1 MFRPRNHPAALVVAC
16 FALAAFVLAACGGSG
31 GTSPKPAPSATEFP
45 SAKGKTMGEL
55 LRDSGAKQTKLVI
68 APASQSFVNG
78 PNRYPFGVF
87 TVSQEQVE
95 DADVAMYF
103 AKNGNS
109 KVIGPYPAHL
119 ESLETKP
126 AYRAETSGAKGDAN
140 SVYVVPKVDLD
151 ANGPWLAVAMLKGKN
166 GLEASRVP
174 TPTVGAFPRIPEVGQ
189 RPPAITTLTAADV
202 GGDLEKID
210 TRIPPDQMHKVDF
223 AEVLGKK
230 PIVLIFATPALC
242 QSRVCGPVV
251 DVAQQVADEY
261 EPKADFI
268 HQEVYVENE
277 IPKGIRPQLK
287 EFGLES
293 EPWTFLIGKDGK
305 VKDRI
310 EGAYGVAELEEAMKK
325 IVPG

>member
-1 MFRPRNHPAALVVAC
+1 MFRPRNHHAAIAAACLAVVALV
-16 FALAAFVLAACGGSG
+16 LGGCGGG
-31 GTSPKPAPSATEFP
+31 GDTGPKPAPSATEFP
-45 SAKGKTMGEL
+45 PAEGKTMGQL
-55 LRDSGAKQTKLVI
+55 LKGSGAKETKLVI
-68 APASQSFVNG
+68 APAAQSFVKG

-87 TVSQEQVE
+87 TVGQEQVE

-103 AKNGNS
+103 AKNGKS
-109 KVIGPYPAHL
+109 KVIGPFPAHL

-126 AYRAETSGAKGDAN
+126 AYRAETSGAKGDAK
-140 SVYVVPKVDLD
+140 SVYVVPKVDFD
-151 ANGPWLAVAMLKGKN
+151 SNGPWLAVAMLKGKD
-166 GLEASRVP
+166 GLEASVVP
-174 TPTVGAFPRIPEVGQ
+174 TPTVGGNPRIPEVGQ

-210 TRIPPDQMHKVDF
+210 TRIPPDQMHKYDF

-230 PIVLIFATPALC
+230 PIVLVFATPALC

-268 HQEVYVENE
+268 HQEVYVDNE
-277 IPKGIRPQLK
+277 IAKGIRPQLK
-287 EFGLES
+287 EFGLET
-293 EPWTFLIGKDGK
+293 EPWTFLVGKEGI

-310 EGAYGVAELEEAMKK
+310 EGAYGVAELEQAMKT